1 MVGFQPSQR
10 SGYHGGKEESQSEN
24 EEESQSQSETEEE
37 SQEESQEEIAGL
49 RHSNDKPSSFSGSG
63 VRPLPLSILTL
74 TSQERAR

>member
-1 MVGFQPSQR
+1 MNSRQLLMASRAAHRG
-10 SGYHGGKEESQSEN
+10 QSEN